1 MPGSVG
7 GIPCRSVIT
16 DRIAGDVFVGSLAV
30 IGLYMGGS
38 ATLQL
43 KRRRSVTTVRET
55 SVWAMLVHW
64 AGGHPLARMDLM
76 ARTPTISPRHRGRL
90 RMSKTTA
97 HGAES
102 SRQTGAWW
110 RWSMVTVVI
119 VALWMGTYYA
129 ARMLEYESLASLW
142 FPPTAVSF
150 AAFAVFRWR
159 AWPALVLANV
169 LGALATFHR
178 EGSPVVGSILF
189 DGVLFAFAHCIA
201 YWLLAEAVLR
211 SIPHTTAPSMAR
223 TVVSFLLGGI
233 IAALIASLSGTW
245 VTSQVGLVAA
255 DATWPLIL
263 PWMIGDYAG
272 LVATGPLLVLALRGF
287 AGMAGIRA
295 PHRLYAFDDLP
306 RPQPSPGPFALKL
319 LLVLS
324 AATLSLLA
332 IAQAPNNEPLLFVV
346 FIAIVLQLW
355 IVHTQGVTESLIAI
369 ALFSLTLVVLVYALA
384 LGAHALTLQFAMIT
398 LAAGSYFGLAV
409 PMLYA
414 DNAQLRR
421 LLIHD
426 ALTGAYNRHFF
437 VELSQ
442 QAIRQSRIR
451 AKPVSML
458 MIDLDNLKLI
468 NDRHGH
474 AAGDQALSQIVRICH
489 QSLSGNDLLG
499 RLGGDEFCALLP
511 GLDQTAAAAA
521 ANAIIEAVRSSSYA
535 FSSELKPSLSIGIAT
550 TQTTADDYESLWLR
564 ADSALYVA
572 KRGGRN
578 QVAQE
583 EATELP

>member
-1 MPGSVG
+1 MSE
-7 GIPCRSVIT
+7 R
-16 DRIAGDVFVGSLAV
+16 
-30 IGLYMGGS
+30 
-38 ATLQL
+38 
-43 KRRRSVTTVRET
+43 TVLDT
-55 SVWAMLVHW
+55 
-64 AGGHPLARMDLM
+64 
-76 ARTPTISPRHRGRL
+76 GRP
-90 RMSKTTA
+90 
-97 HGAES
+97 
-102 SRQTGAWW
+102 RQTGGWW
-110 RWSMVTVVI
+110 RWLLTTLVI
-119 VALWMGTYYA
+119 VMFWMGTYYA
-129 ARMLEYESLASLW
+129 ARMLEYESFASLW

-159 AWPALVLANV
+159 AWPALIVANV
-169 LGALATFHR
+169 LGAVATFHR
-178 EGSPVVGSILF
+178 EGVSTVAGSLLF
-189 DGVLFAFAHCIA
+189 DGLLYALVHCIA
-201 YWLLAEAVLR
+201 YWLVAEAVLH
-211 SIPHTTAPSMAR
+211 SIPRTTAPLMAR
-223 TVVSFLLGGI
+223 TVVAFLFGGI
-233 IAALIASLSGTW
+233 ISALIASVGGAW
-245 VTSQVGLVAA
+245 VTSLVGLVPKG
-255 DATWPLIL
+255 DMWPLVL
-263 PWMIGDYAG
+263 PWLIGDYAG
-272 LVATGPLLVLALRGF
+272 LVATGPMLILAFRGF
-287 AGMAGIRA
+287 AQRIGIRI

-306 RPQPSPGPFALKL
+306 RPQRSPGPFAMKL
-319 LLVLS
+319 LLVLG
-324 AATLSLLA
+324 AVTLSLLA
-332 IAQAPNNEPLLFVV
+332 IAQAPDNEPLLFIV

-369 ALFSLTLVVLVYALA
+369 AIFSLTLVVLVYALE

-442 QAIRQSRIR
+442 QAIRQSRMR
-451 AKPVSML
+451 AQPVSML

-489 QSLSGNDLLG
+489 QSLTGNDLLG

-511 GLDQTAAAAA
+511 GLDQMAAADAA
-521 ANAIIEAVRSSSYA
+521 GALIEAIRNSTYA

-550 TQTTADDYESLWLR
+550 TQSDIDDYESLWLR

-578 QVAQE
+578 QIAQE
-583 EATELP
+583 EVAELA

>member
-1 MPGSVG
+1 MSE
-7 GIPCRSVIT
+7 
-16 DRIAGDVFVGSLAV
+16 
-30 IGLYMGGS
+30 
-38 ATLQL
+38 
-43 KRRRSVTTVRET
+43 TTVPGTGRNRQ
-55 SVWAMLVHW
+55 
-64 AGGHPLARMDLM
+64 AGG
-76 ARTPTISPRHRGRL
+76 
-90 RMSKTTA
+90 
-97 HGAES
+97 
-102 SRQTGAWW
+102 WW
-110 RWSMVTVVI
+110 RWSLATLVI
-119 VALWMGTYYA
+119 VVFWMGAYYA
-129 ARMLEYESLASLW
+129 ARMLEYESFASLW

-159 AWPALVLANV
+159 AGPALILANV
-169 LGALATFHR
+169 LGAVATFHR
-178 EGSPVVGSILF
+178 EEVATVAHSLLF
-189 DGVLFAFAHCIA
+189 DGLLFALVHCLA
-201 YWLLAEAVLR
+201 YCLVAEAVLH
-211 SIPHTTAPSMAR
+211 SIPRTTAPSMAR
-223 TVVSFLLGGI
+223 TVVAFLLGGI
-233 IAALIASLSGTW
+233 IAALLASVGGAW
-245 VTSQVGLVAA
+245 VTSLVGLVPKGGM
-255 DATWPLIL
+255 WPLVL
-263 PWMIGDYAG
+263 PWLIGDYAG
-272 LVATGPLLVLALRGF
+272 LVATGPLLILAFRGF
-287 AGMAGIRA
+287 ARYIGIRIS
-295 PHRLYAFDDLP
+295 HRLYAFDDLP
-306 RPQPSPGPFALKL
+306 RPQRSPGPFALKI
-319 LLVLS
+319 LLVLG

-332 IAQAPNNEPLLFVV
+332 IAQAPDNEPLLFIV

-369 ALFSLTLVVLVYALA
+369 AVFSLTLVVLVYVLK

-398 LAAGSYFGLAV
+398 LAAASYFGLAV

-451 AKPVSML
+451 AQPVSML

-489 QSLSGNDLLG
+489 ESLTGNDLLG

-511 GLDQTAAAAA
+511 GLDQLAAADAA
-521 ANAIIEAVRSSSYA
+521 GALIEAVRNSAYA

-550 TQTTADDYESLWLR
+550 TQSDIDDYESLWLR

-578 QVAQE
+578 QIAQE
-583 EATELP
+583 EVAELA

>member
-1 MPGSVG
+1 MEYG
-7 GIPCRSVIT
+7 
-16 DRIAGDVFVGSLAV
+16 AGL
-30 IGLYMGGS
+30 L
-38 ATLQL
+38 
-43 KRRRSVTTVRET
+43 
-55 SVWAMLVHW
+55 
-64 AGGHPLARMDLM
+64 
-76 ARTPTISPRHRGRL
+76 
-90 RMSKTTA
+90 
-97 HGAES
+97 
-102 SRQTGAWW
+102 RQTGGWW
-110 RWSMVTVVI
+110 RWSLASLVI

-129 ARMLEYESLASLW
+129 ARMLEYDSFASLW

-159 AWPALVLANV
+159 AWPALIIANI
-169 LGALATFHR
+169 LGAVATFDR
-178 EGSPVVGSILF
+178 EEVPAVAGSLMF
-189 DGVLFAFAHCIA
+189 DGLLFALVHCFA
-201 YWLLAEAVLR
+201 YWLAAEAVLH
-211 SIPHTTAPSMAR
+211 SIPRTTAPSMAR
-223 TVVSFLLGGI
+223 TVVAFLLGGI
-233 IAALIASLSGTW
+233 IAALIASVGGAW
-245 VTSQVGLVAA
+245 ITSVVGLIPKGGM
-255 DATWPLIL
+255 WPLVL
-263 PWMIGDYAG
+263 PWLIGDYAG
-272 LVATGPLLVLALRGF
+272 LVATGPLLVF
-287 AGMAGIRA
+287 AFRDFAKRVWIRI
-295 PHRLYAFDDLP
+295 PHRLYAYDDLP
-306 RPQPSPGPFALKL
+306 RPQRSPGPFALKL
-319 LLVLS
+319 LLVLT
-324 AATLSLLA
+324 AVTLSLLA
-332 IAQAPNNEPLLFVV
+332 IAQVPDNEPLLFIV

-355 IVHTQGVTESLIAI
+355 IVHTQAATESLIAI
-369 ALFSLTLVVLVYALA
+369 AIFSLTVVVLVYALE

-451 AKPVSML
+451 ARPVSML

-489 QSLSGNDLLG
+489 QSLTGNDLLG

-511 GLDQTAAAAA
+511 GLDEYAAAEAA
-521 ANAIIEAVRSSSYA
+521 GVLIEAVRKSAYA
-535 FSSELKPSLSIGIAT
+535 FSSELKPSLSIGVAT
-550 TQTTADDYESLWLR
+550 TQSDTDDYESLWLR

-578 QVAQE
+578 QIAQE
-583 EATELP
+583 EVTELV